1 MRIYKNFGILSKSS
15 IVIIGGTGK
24 IGRMLVKLLQ
34 DSGGK
39 IFICSRNLRKAEK
52 IAKTLGVKAGD
63 LNLIET
69 ANIVIIS
76 VPIENTIEVAVQAAE
91 KMEEGLLIDVSSV
104 KIGVADKILAAIP
117 SKIEY
122 LSLHPLFGSGIRNFK
137 GKNMVFIKLREGK
150 LTNAMIEYLKWKKL
164 NLIEASLE
172 DHDKKMAAIQV
183 MHHYAYIC
191 LAVGLEEFASINEL
205 INFST
210 TSFKTTL
217 RQLKKI
223 SKNIN
228 VVLDIQKRNIYAF
241 KARKKFLNIANS
253 LQNMD
258 SEEIKKVTEHLL
270 KFSKLDLK

>member
-63 LNLIET
+63 LNLIKT

-76 VPIENTIEVAVQAAE
+76 VPIETTIEVAVEAAE
-91 KMEEGLLIDVSSV
+91 RMEGGLLIDVSSV

-117 SKIEY
+117 SKLEY

-191 LAVGLEEFASINEL
+191 LAVGLEEFAPINEL

-217 RQLKKI
+217 KQLKKI

-241 KARKKFLNIANS
+241 KARKKFLNIVNS

-258 SEEIKKVTEHLL
+258 NEEIKKVMEHFL
-270 KFSKLDLK
+270 KFSRLDLK